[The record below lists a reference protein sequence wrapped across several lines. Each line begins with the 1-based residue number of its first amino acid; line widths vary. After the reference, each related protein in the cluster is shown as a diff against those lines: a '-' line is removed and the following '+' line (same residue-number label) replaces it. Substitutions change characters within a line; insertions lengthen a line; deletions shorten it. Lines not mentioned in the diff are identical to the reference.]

1 MPSFMPVDRVYGLVS
16 FVCVSTHYV
25 CLKVFFQA
33 PLVFLQQL
41 QLFDKTCSK
50 QLHSEDKMSGNLR
63 NTHKRA
69 HTLL

>member
-1 MPSFMPVDRVYGLVS
+1 MSVARVYSLVS
-16 FVCVSTHYV
+16 FGCVSTHYV
-25 CLKVFFQA
+25 RLKVFFQA

-50 QLHSEDKMSGNLR
+50 QLHTEDKMSGNLR
-63 NTHKRA
+63 NTHTRT